1 MSLHIRQ
8 SFPHQLLMAIYL
20 ALLLPSLASAA
31 PVDILGIKVH
41 TRDTSDN
48 GYKINPGMVAGVSFA
63 ILFGVSI
70 LFTVIRGVIDRRRFV
85 SSIKATPRPVASTA
99 PNAPR
104 VVLVSE
110 VSPIQEPL
118 PAYKLEA
125 PVKMTEEEIE
135 YHSIIATRTQ
145 RPPSYSSTAETLN
158 ESLYSMSSLSSFESS
173 ATR

>member
-8 SFPHQLLMAIYL
+8 SLPQQLLMAIYL
-20 ALLLPSLASAA
+20 AFLLPSLASAA

-41 TRDTSDN
+41 TRDTSDD
-48 GYKINPGMVAGVSFA
+48 GYKINPGMVAGVAFG
-63 ILFGVSI
+63 ILFGMSI
-70 LFTVIRGVIDRRRFV
+70 LFTVIRAIIERRRFA
-85 SSIKATPRPVASTA
+85 SSIRKSPSPPPVASTA

-110 VSPIQEPL
+110 ESPIQEPL
-118 PAYKLEA
+118 PAYKLES

-135 YHSIIATRTQ
+135 YHSILATRTQ

-158 ESLYSMSSLSSFESS
+158 ESLYTVSSFESS
-173 ATR
+173 DTR

>member
-1 MSLHIRQ
+1 
-8 SFPHQLLMAIYL
+8 MAIYL

-41 TRDTSDN
+41 TRDTSDD
-48 GYKINPGMVAGVSFA
+48 GYKINPGMVAGVAFG

-70 LFTVIRGVIDRRRFV
+70 LFTVIRAIIERRRFASPV
-85 SSIKATPRPVASTA
+85 TATPPPVASTA

-110 VSPIQEPL
+110 ESPIQEPL
-118 PAYKLEA
+118 PAYKLEE

-158 ESLYSMSSLSSFESS
+158 ESLYTLSSVETSD
-173 ATR
+173 TR